1 MTTDVGDEGDIHPRR
16 KEPVGMRLALA
27 ARALAYEQKVEH
39 SGPTYDSMSVDGN
52 KVTLRFKHAA
62 AGLVAKGG
70 PLTGFT
76 IADDD
81 KKFHTAEAKIVA
93 DTVVV
98 SSDKVSNPVAV
109 RYGWAAYPV
118 VNLWNKEDLPAS
130 PFRTDSFPITTQD
143 KK

>member
-1 MTTDVGDEGDIHPRR
+1 MG
-16 KEPVGMRLALA
+16 
-27 ARALAYEQKVEH
+27 
-39 SGPTYDSMSVDGN
+39 
-52 KVTLRFKHAA
+52 
-62 AGLVAKGG
+62 AGLAAKGG
-70 PLTGFT
+70 ALTGFT
-76 IADDD
+76 IAGDD
-81 KKFHTAEAKIVA
+81 KKFHTADAKIVG

-118 VNLWNKEDLPAS
+118 VNLWNKDDLPAS